1 MPSARP
7 PAPKLRRASTKRREV
22 GAYRILTIDGGGI
35 RGVVSAIL
43 LQRLSAEPAF
53 AGWLNSVDLF
63 AGTSTGALIALA
75 LAKPLDLQVIR
86 DVYEHRGRD
95 IFDNSWLDNITDLG
109 RTIGADYD
117 NDGLKRELNRIF
129 GADTLGD
136 LSSRVMVASFDLDNE
151 SDDARKRT
159 WKPKIFHN
167 FPGSDS
173 DAGQLVWK
181 VGLYTSAAPTYFPSV
196 DGYIDGGVFA
206 NNPSMCAL
214 AQSQDSRVRNHPAL
228 DEVRMLS
235 LGTGTPLT
243 YIKGRS
249 LDWGEAQWVKPLIN
263 LMRDGVAG
271 IADFQCRQLLGDSY
285 HRLAPTF
292 EPGTNFP
299 LDDVKKVPE
308 MVDFANAVDL
318 NSTLEWLGK
327 HWS

>member
-1 MPSARP
+1 MPP
-7 PAPKLRRASTKRREV
+7 GGP
-22 GAYRILTIDGGGI
+22 YRILSIDGGGI
-35 RGVVSAIL
+35 RGLIPTIL

-75 LAKPLDLQVIR
+75 LAKPLDLQVIL
-86 DVYEHRGRD
+86 DVYEHRGKD
-95 IFDNSWLDNITDLG
+95 IFDDSWLDNITDLG
-109 RTIGADYD
+109 RTIGADYGI
-117 NDGLKRELNRIF
+117 DGLARELKRIF
-129 GADTLGD
+129 GTDTLGD

-151 SDDARKRT
+151 SDDVRERT
-159 WKPKIFHN
+159 WMPKIFHN

-173 DAGQLVWK
+173 DAGQPVWK
-181 VGLYTSAAPTYFPSV
+181 VGLYTSAAPTYFPSA

-214 AQSQDSRVRNHPAL
+214 AQSQDNRVRDRPAL

-235 LGTGTPLT
+235 LGTGTSLT

-263 LMRDGVAG
+263 LMMDGVIG

-292 EPGTNFP
+292 DPGLSFP
-299 LDDVKKVPE
+299 LDDVGKVPE
-308 MVDFANAVDL
+308 MVAFANAVDL
-318 NSTLEWLGK
+318 DSTLEWMEK
-327 HWS
+327 HWLG